1 MACKDVR
8 KYCQISEKNSLKNAN
23 IKHLIAG
30 NSGLALPIG
39 IKSVWRLVWK
49 CQGNVLVLVENICKD
64 YCIRY
69 EVEVLRHM
77 DWHKSG
83 ILYGNKAVRVS
94 FQMPPPLRV
103 VA

>member
-1 MACKDVR
+1 M
-8 KYCQISEKNSLKNAN
+8 
-23 IKHLIAG
+23 
-30 NSGLALPIG
+30 
-39 IKSVWRLVWK
+39 
-49 CQGNVLVLVENICKD
+49 VENICKD

-94 FQMPPPLRV
+94 FQMPPPLESCCLINVEYVWERYDEGV
-103 VA
+103 SKLSYS